1 MSNVQPKKKNSL
13 TANLHVFPI
22 SRFDSFEMHLPRRVH
37 SSCKEPSY
45 CHGGHSASIWD
56 AGLIVCSGAAWIFSD
71 SPSKVACPLSVSTY
85 PFRLHVEVPDVR
97 EPMRV
102 HSPPLR
108 GHHLWE
114 LVPPCSTPDEP
125 IPHSARGFQ
134 DRSHGGRVG
143 RRSSIQGLVQM
154 LIRPAHGAILV
165 E

>member
-1 MSNVQPKKKNSL
+1 MQRLALSARCEVITIIRVVPCSIYQHASPADSYTQERCPMFNQKKNSL

-108 GHHLWE
+108 GHHL
-114 LVPPCSTPDEP
+114 
-125 IPHSARGFQ
+125 
-134 DRSHGGRVG
+134 
-143 RRSSIQGLVQM
+143 
-154 LIRPAHGAILV
+154 
-165 E
+165 